1 MNVEEIYK
9 KKDLHKHILDRPDT
23 YIGSTKKTNEEKFVF
38 DEETQKIIKKEV
50 EYTPAFIK
58 IFDEILVNAID
69 HTVRDKTATTIKV
82 SVEGDTISVMNTG
95 AGVPAVLHSEY
106 GVYIPELI
114 FGQLLTSSNYD
125 DSDQRIVGGVNG
137 LGSKATNIYSKFFS
151 VETVDAV
158 NGVMYY
164 QEFKDNMYK
173 VSKPVLKNSKKKPYT
188 KITFTPDYTRFSM
201 KGMTQD
207 SLSIIK
213 KRTYDTSATTGK
225 DVSVYYN
232 DSKIPYKDFQQYTAM
247 YIRQD
252 AEDNTPQVIYEKF
265 FQEPSFLWEYAVFY
279 DKNNNTGFN
288 QVSFVNGINTYQ
300 GGKHVDTVVNQII
313 KKLGEMIT
321 SKKKVENL
329 RSAYIKDKLFLFV
342 KATVVNP
349 SFSSQSKEYLST
361 PAKDFG
367 SKPEVTDSFISK
379 IYSKTGIVEDI
390 VSFTK
395 FKNQKELGKAGDAP
409 SRKKSK
415 LNIPNLEDAYNAGTS
430 KSENCVLFLTEGM
443 SAKTFAV
450 SGLSVIGRENY
461 GVYPLKGKALNIRE
475 ATQKQLLNNEELN
488 NLKQIIGLNHGKK
501 YSDTKSLRY
510 SRVCILTDAD
520 YDGSHIKGLI
530 MNMFHYWWPE
540 LLDIKGFL
548 TSMKTP
554 MIKATSGSGKTAKE
568 IDFYSMSAYNRWAEE
583 NMPKSG
589 GSKHQNS
596 KWNIKYYK
604 GLGTSTA
611 VEAKKIFSNM
621 KNNFVNYFSENKKA
635 TDEAITLAFDKKM
648 ADKRKEWLKTYNFDS
663 VLDQAEKDYSYSDF
677 VNNELIHF
685 SMYDVN
691 RSIPSICDGLKP
703 SQRKVLFTLFK
714 RNFSKEIKVAQLGAA
729 VAELT
734 SYHHGEVSLFGTIIN
749 MAQNFPGSNNVNL
762 LQPNG
767 QFGSR
772 LALGKDAA
780 SPRYI
785 FTELSKI
792 TTELFDSRDFEIL
805 EYLEDDGI
813 SIEPRYYIPVMPMV
827 LVNGCQGIGTGYST
841 NIPSFNPEDIKENM
855 KRVIR
860 GQPMEKMTPWFS
872 GFTGKVIAD
881 PENDTNFIM
890 LGVYE
895 LTGQAELTITEIPVN
910 TSIEDYKDFLEKI
923 ETVKDIKNSSTE
935 NKPHFIVKFDSAKSM
950 KDFLGDDPLKAL
962 KLTKTISTRN
972 YHLID
977 ENGGIK
983 KYESA
988 EEILEQFMKIR
999 LYTNELR
1006 KKSLIEKYSKELL
1019 VLKNKIN
1026 FLKSIMENK
1035 IDIYRKAKKE
1045 IEKILKESGFDTID
1059 SSYNY
1064 LSSMPIFSFTKEN
1077 MDSLESKKATVETFL
1092 VDIKRKTVKDISLED
1107 LETLKF

>member
-1 MNVEEIYK
+1 MNIEAIYK

-23 YIGSTKKTNEEKFVF
+23 YIGSIKQTVEEKFVF
-38 DEETQKIIKKEV
+38 DDSSQKIIKKEV
-50 EYTPAFIK
+50 EYSPAFIK

-69 HTVRDKTATTIKV
+69 HTVRDKTATSIKV

-95 AGVPAVLHSEY
+95 AGVPAVIHSEY
-106 GVYIPELI
+106 GVYVPELI

-125 DSDQRIVGGVNG
+125 DTDQRIVGGVNG

-151 VETVDAV
+151 VETVDAN
-158 NGVMYY
+158 NGIHYY

-173 VSKPVLKNSKKKPYT
+173 VSKPVIKNSKKKPYT
-188 KITFTPDYTRFSM
+188 KITFIPDYSRFSM
-201 KGMTQD
+201 SGMTND

-213 KRTYDTSATTGK
+213 KRAYDTSATTGK
-225 DVSVYYN
+225 DVSVYFN
-232 DSKIPYKDFQQYTAM
+232 DSKIPYKDFQQYTAL
-247 YIRQD
+247 YIQPSD
-252 AEDNTPQVIYEKF
+252 EPTQVIYEKYI
-265 FQEPSFLWEYAVFY
+265 QDEVFLWEFAVFY
-279 DKNNNTGFN
+279 DKQNNLGFN

-300 GGKHVDTVVNQII
+300 GGKHVDIIANQIV
-313 KKLGEMIT
+313 KKLGDMIT
-321 SKKKVENL
+321 TKKKVENL
-329 RSAYIKDKLFLFV
+329 RPAYIKDKLFIFV
-342 KATVVNP
+342 KATIVNP

-361 PAKDFG
+361 PVKDFG
-367 SKPEVTDSFISK
+367 SKPEVSDSFISK
-379 IYSKTGIVEDI
+379 VYSKTGIVEDI

-395 FKNQKELGKAGDAP
+395 FKNQKDLGKAGDAP
-409 SRKKSK
+409 SRKRSK

-450 SGLSVIGRENY
+450 SGLSIIGRENY
-461 GVYPLKGKALNIRE
+461 GIFPMKGKLLNVRE

-510 SRVCILTDAD
+510 SRICVLTDAD
-520 YDGSHIKGLI
+520 FDGSHIKGLI
-530 MNMFHYWWPE
+530 MNMFHHWWPE

-554 MIKATSGSGKTAKE
+554 MIKATCGSGKTAKE
-568 IDFYSMSAYNRWAEE
+568 VDFYSMSAYNKWSEE
-583 NMPKSG
+583 NNTRG
-589 GSKHQNS
+589 A

-611 VEAKKIFSNM
+611 TEAKKIFSNM
-621 KNNFVNYFSENKKA
+621 KNNFVNYFSETKKA

-663 VLDQAEKDYSYSDF
+663 VLDQTENDYTYDNF

-703 SQRKVLFTLFK
+703 SQRKVLFTMFK

-749 MAQNFPGSNNVNL
+749 MAQDFPGSNNINL
-762 LQPNG
+762 LKPNG

-785 FTELSKI
+785 FTELTDI
-792 TTELFDSRDFEIL
+792 TRGLYDCRDFDVL
-805 EYLEDDGI
+805 EYLEDDGL
-813 SIEPRYYIPVMPMV
+813 SIEPRYYVPVIPMI

-841 NIPSFNPEDIKENM
+841 NIPSFNPRDIVENMTRYIRGENM
-855 KRVIR
+855 K
-860 GQPMEKMTPWFS
+860 QMTPWFS
-872 GFTGKVIAD
+872 GFSGKILKD
-881 PENDTNFIM
+881 SENDTNFVM
-890 LGVYE
+890 SGVYE
-895 LTGQAELTITEIPVN
+895 ISGSSQITITEIPVN

-923 ETVKDIKNSSTE
+923 ETVKDLRNSSTE
-935 NKPHFIVKFDSAKSM
+935 NKPHFVVKFESPKAM
-950 KDFLGDDPLKAL
+950 TDFLGEDPYKNL
-962 KLTKTISTRN
+962 KLTKSISTRN

-977 ENGGIK
+977 EQGSIR

-988 EEILEQFMKIR
+988 EEILEHFMKIR
-999 LYTNELR
+999 LETNDLR
-1006 KKSLIEKYSKELL
+1006 KAKMIERYSKELKIL
-1019 VLKNKIN
+1019 NNKIN

-1035 IDIYRKAKKE
+1035 IDIYRKTKKE
-1045 IEKILKESGFDTID
+1045 IEKILKDADFDLID
-1059 SSYNY
+1059 SSYSY

-1077 MDSLESKKATVETFL
+1077 MDSLETKKKTTEDSLATIT
-1092 VDIKRKTVKDISLED
+1092 KKTIRDISMD
-1107 LETLKF
+1107 DISGLKF

>member
-38 DEETQKIIKKEV
+38 DEQTQKIIKKEV

-82 SVEGDTISVMNTG
+82 SIEGDTISVMNTG
-95 AGVPAVLHSEY
+95 AGVPAVMHSEY

-125 DSDQRIVGGVNG
+125 DTDQRIVGGVNG

-151 VETVDAV
+151 VETIDAV
-158 NGVMYY
+158 NGVSYY

-173 VSKPVLKNSKKKPYT
+173 VSKPILKNSKKKPYT

-201 KGMTQD
+201 KGMTPD
-207 SLSIIK
+207 ALSIIK

-225 DVSVYYN
+225 DVSVYFN
-232 DSKIPYKDFQQYTAM
+232 EAKVPYKDFQQYTAL
-247 YIRQD
+247 YIQPS
-252 AEDNTPQVIYEKF
+252 EDIPQVIYEKF
-265 FQEPSFLWEYAVFY
+265 VQDEVFVWEYAVFY
-279 DKNNNTGFN
+279 DKQNNNGFN

-300 GGKHVDTVVNQII
+300 GGKHVDAVVNQII

-329 RSAYIKDKLFLFV
+329 RPAYIKDKLFLFV

-361 PAKDFG
+361 PMKDFG
-367 SKPEVTDSFISK
+367 SKPEVSDSFISK
-379 IYSKTGIVEDI
+379 VYSKTGIVEDI

-461 GVYPLKGKALNIRE
+461 GVWALKGKGLNVRE

-510 SRVCILTDAD
+510 SKVCILTDAD

-568 IDFYSMSAYNRWAEE
+568 IDFYSMSAYNKWAGD
-583 NMPKSG
+583 NTS
-589 GSKHQNS
+589 S

-611 VEAKKIFSNM
+611 TEAKKIFSNM
-621 KNNFVNYFSENKKA
+621 KNNFVNYFSENKKS

-648 ADKRKEWLKTYNFDS
+648 ADKRKDWLKTYNFDS
-663 VLDQAEKDYSYSDF
+663 VLDQTEKDYSYDTF

-691 RSIPSICDGLKP
+691 RSIPSICDGMKP

-749 MAQNFPGSNNVNL
+749 MAQDFPGSNNINL
-762 LQPNG
+762 LEPNG

-792 TTELFDSRDFEIL
+792 TKELFDPRDFEVL
-805 EYLEDDGI
+805 EYLQDDGA
-813 SIEPRYYIPVMPMV
+813 SIEPRYYIPVIPMV

-841 NIPSFNPEDIKENM
+841 SIPSFNPTDILENINRYL
-855 KRVIR
+855 K
-860 GQPMEKMTPWFS
+860 GEKLKKMTPWFS
-872 GFTGKVIAD
+872 GFTGKITPD
-881 PENDTNFIM
+881 SENDTNFIM
-890 LGVYE
+890 TGVYS
-895 LTGQAELTITEIPVN
+895 TSGDSVITITEIPVN

-935 NKPHFIVKFDSAKSM
+935 NKPHFIVKFESPKAM
-950 KDFLGDDPLKAL
+950 KEFLGEDPLKSL
-962 KLTKTISTRN
+962 KLSKSISTRN

-977 ENGGIK
+977 ENGSIK

-999 LYTNELR
+999 LHTNELR
-1006 KKSLIEKYSKELL
+1006 KTSLIEKYSKELL
-1019 VLKNKIN
+1019 ILKNKIN

-1035 IDIYRKAKKE
+1035 IDIYRKTKKD
-1045 IEKILKESGFDTID
+1045 IEKILKETGFDTVD
-1059 SSYNY
+1059 STYNY

-1077 MDSLESKKATVETFL
+1077 MDSLENKKADVEKSL
-1092 VDIKRKTVKDISLED
+1092 MEIKIKTSKDISMD
-1107 LETLKF
+1107 DISSLKF